1 MERRTARHLALR
13 WKPAY
18 DDAWLTIR
26 RVLITSS
33 ASSRAGCGMTPRKEK
48 GPPTSET
55 NGARRY
61 SFDNTRLGRGWND
74 ARQLVICGIG
84 QSAISSLGPLATTD
98 HHEHVQV
105 HELTGGRSNAR
116 PNDRFNNRHSDLPGY
131 CKPLIRDATALQQLG
146 RGLHRSRK
154 DRRPSRSAFRPV
166 RIRQQAVAGEP
177 SDHRAN
183 PLLS

>member
-1 MERRTARHLALR
+1 
-13 WKPAY
+13 
-18 DDAWLTIR
+18 
-26 RVLITSS
+26 
-33 ASSRAGCGMTPRKEK
+33 MTPRKEK
-48 GPPTSET
+48 G
-55 NGARRY
+55 Y
-61 SFDNTRLGRGWND
+61 QL
-74 ARQLVICGIG
+74 ARQTERDGTPSITLASVAVGMMRASLR
-84 QSAISSLGPLATTD
+84 SAELSRAQYPASLATTD

-166 RIRQQAVAGEP
+166 RIQQQAVAGEP

>member
-1 MERRTARHLALR
+1 
-13 WKPAY
+13 
-18 DDAWLTIR
+18 
-26 RVLITSS
+26 
-33 ASSRAGCGMTPRKEK
+33 MTPRKEK

-61 SFDNTRLGRGWND
+61 SFDHTRLRRGWND

-84 QSAISSLGPLATTD
+84 QSAISATVRSRPPIITSMFRSTNLPEDVATLGRMTGSIIGT
-98 HHEHVQV
+98 
-105 HELTGGRSNAR
+105 LTFLDIANRLYAKPR
-116 PNDRFNNRHSDLPGY
+116 PFS
-131 CKPLIRDATALQQLG
+131 KLG

-166 RIRQQAVAGEP
+166 RIQQQEVAGEP